1 MTLVSEWNSM
11 NNFFVQLLAL
21 LVLSSFTFAA
31 DAVIESKW
39 ADSDPKLD
47 TNPASSF
54 WRSSDPISMELDA
67 HGKPEPRY
75 RTEIRTRWT
84 KQNLYILYVCPY
96 EELNL
101 KPNPDT
107 SAETNKL
114 WDWDVAEAFV
124 GADFKNIKR
133 YKEFEI
139 SPRGEWVDLDID
151 LDRKDGDS
159 GWRWNSGFE
168 VSARIDEAAHVWYGA
183 MRIPYSAI
191 DTRPAEAGNT
201 LRINLFRCQGPM
213 ASRMYLAWQPPMRDS
228 FHTPE
233 VFGTLKLVK

>member
-1 MTLVSEWNSM
+1 M
-11 NNFFVQLLAL
+11 NNLFGQLLML
-21 LVLSSFTFAA
+21 LALSSFTFAA
-31 DAVIESKW
+31 DAVIQSRW
-39 ADSDPKLD
+39 AETDPRLD

-54 WRSSDPISMELDA
+54 WRGSEPIYMELDA
-67 HGKPEPRY
+67 HANREPKY

-84 KQNLYILYVCPY
+84 KQNLYILFVCPY

-101 KPNPDT
+101 RPNPDT

-114 WDWDVAEAFV
+114 WDWDVAEAFI

-133 YKEFEI
+133 YKEFEM

-151 LDRKDGDS
+151 LDRKDDDS
-159 GWRWNSGFE
+159 GWKWNSGFE

-183 MRIPYSAI
+183 MRISYAAI
-191 DTRPAEAGNT
+191 DTRPAEEGNT
-201 LRINLFRCQGPM
+201 LRINLFRCQGPT
-213 ASRMYLAWQPPMRDS
+213 ATRKYLAWQPPMRDS